1 MKSLVDFMN
10 DKLKILDKLKEKL
23 DERVIL
29 MMWNQLYIFVM
40 GFLYGLYGRDAEAV
54 FQGVVARHLL
64 PFGVLETI
72 RRYAKK

>member
-1 MKSLVDFMN
+1 
-10 DKLKILDKLKEKL
+10 
-23 DERVIL
+23 

-64 PFGVLETI
+64 PYSVLEVI
-72 RRYAKK
+72 RRHTKK